1 MNKLTNETKSDNG
14 PWWVQAIYK
23 VGIPSAIA
31 IFLIWAL
38 VTRIDVEILEI
49 RENLRLHAVDSSY
62 IIKNTNNLQQILQRI
77 CVNTSETNEERSA
90 CFP

>member
-1 MNKLTNETKSDNG
+1 MNKLTNEIKSDNG
-14 PWWVQAIYK
+14 PWWIQVIYK

-77 CVNTSETNEERSA
+77 CVNTSETNEERNA
-90 CFP
+90 CFQ

>member
-1 MNKLTNETKSDNG
+1 MANEIKINDG

-31 IFLIWAL
+31 IFLIWTL
-38 VTRIDVEILEI
+38 VNKIDVGIIEI

-62 IIKNTNNLQQILQRI
+62 VIKNTNNLQQILQRI
-77 CVNTSETNEERSA
+77 CVNTSETNEERNA
-90 CFP
+90 CFQ